1 MRQADGMVVSTW
13 DELRWILL
21 QKAVDQES
29 VSLELINERGEIAV
43 RRLDLRAAGEQGW
56 EGDALERLGIR
67 FIGRIC
73 RH

>member
-1 MRQADGMVVSTW
+1 MVVSTW
-13 DELRWILL
+13 DELRWLLL

-56 EGDALERLGIR
+56 RAMRSSALASV